1 MPDRHDDG
9 MLGKVFTWSV
19 CIALDASLRAVV
31 LTLPVPN
38 NHCKIIINTIWILL
52 AEMRPIMNN

>member
-1 MPDRHDDG
+1 MPDGPGYG
-9 MLGKVFTWSV
+9 MIGKVFTWSV
-19 CIALDASLRAVV
+19 YIALDASLRAVV

-38 NHCKIIINTIWILL
+38 NHCKNIINSILVLL

>member
-38 NHCKIIINTIWILL
+38 NHCKNIINTILILL
-52 AEMRPIMNN
+52 AK